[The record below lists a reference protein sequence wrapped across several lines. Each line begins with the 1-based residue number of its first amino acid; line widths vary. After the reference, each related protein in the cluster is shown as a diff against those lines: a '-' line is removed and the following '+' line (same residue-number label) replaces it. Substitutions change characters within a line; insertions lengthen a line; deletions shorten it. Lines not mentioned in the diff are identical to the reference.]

1 MSKAKEENVIIVDK
15 ANALNTDYREKTTD
29 IQCLTCKYGC
39 ISFEFLLNG
48 KCNNYSKRMSL
59 RVIWEQIREQN
70 IHLLKLCDKNGLSY
84 NTMMKMLN
92 NKIAL
97 SFRYYSALE
106 RRILEKDEYLHYLE
120 AFDGKK

>member
-1 MSKAKEENVIIVDK
+1 MSKAKEENVVIVGK
-15 ANALNTDYREKTTD
+15 ANSLNTDYRDKTTD

-59 RVIWEQIREQN
+59 RVILEELEFQNVNIR
-70 IHLLKLCDKNGLSY
+70 KLCDKNGLNY
-84 NTMMKMLN
+84 NNMMKMLN

-97 SFRYYSALE
+97 SYRYYSVLE
-106 RRILEKDEYLHYLE
+106 RRIMEKEEYLQYCDR
-120 AFDGKK
+120 F

>member
-15 ANALNTDYREKTTD
+15 ANSLNTDYREKTTD

-48 KCNNYSKRMSL
+48 RCNNYSKRMSL
-59 RVIWEQIREQN
+59 RVIWDEIRGQN
-70 IHLLKLCDKNGLSY
+70 IHLRKLCNKNGLSY

-92 NKIAL
+92 NKLAL
-97 SFRYYSALE
+97 SYRYYFALE
-106 RRILEKDEYLHYLE
+106 QRIMEKNEYIRLLED
-120 AFDGKK
+120 FDGKR